1 MSLQTELETSASVP
15 YIKFALFYIL
25 YSEGFYKRV
34 YSYIICLIYSTFY
47 S

>member
-15 YIKFALFYIL
+15 YIKLFYIL
-25 YSEGFYKRV
+25 YSEGFYKND
-34 YSYIICLIYSTFY
+34 SYIICLIYSTFY